1 MDWWRSFAPQ
11 SAQKHDAQRSR
22 AAFLFSFTLHLVAVF
37 MLLRPPLALFI
48 KSSPAAAGLGGKSY
62 ETIYLSAPPAA
73 QLVAPRKTIY
83 LGRREPKLSL
93 PRLAESRHRARNNS
107 RQPQTADAKSLAG
120 SILGTVAE
128 GSWHDVHPALPLVF
142 PDPEIARSALPAGVT
157 GEVIVEVTIDKAGN
171 VIDTRLLQGMGYG
184 IEQKVLAILSTWRFR
199 PAMQDGQPIASKQD
213 VHFHLPT

>member
-1 MDWWRSFAPQ
+1 MDWWRSFAPRA
-11 SAQKHDAQRSR
+11 AQKHDAQRSR
-22 AAFLFSFTLHLVAVF
+22 IAFAISFAVHLVAAF
-37 MLLRPPLALFI
+37 ILLRPPLAIFV
-48 KSSPAAAGLGGKSY
+48 KSSPSAAGLGGKSY
-62 ETIYLSAPPAA
+62 ETVYLSAPPAA

-93 PRLAESRHRARNNS
+93 PHLAESRHRARNNS
-107 RQPQTADAKSLAG
+107 RQRQTADSKSLAG

-128 GSWHDVHPALPLVF
+128 GSWHDVRPALPLVF
-142 PDPEIARSALPAGVT
+142 PDPEITHSALPPGVT

-184 IEQKVLAILSTWRFR
+184 IEQKVLAILSTWHFR
-199 PAMQDGQPIASKQD
+199 PATQDGQPIASKQD

>member
-1 MDWWRSFAPQ
+1 MNWWRTFASQDAHEHDQRRSRTAFAVSFA
-11 SAQKHDAQRSR
+11 
-22 AAFLFSFTLHLVAVF
+22 LHLVAAF
-37 MLLRPPLALFI
+37 ILLRPPLAIFV
-48 KSSPAAAGLGGKSY
+48 KSSPSAAGLGGRSY
-62 ETIYLSAPPAA
+62 ETVYLSAPPAA

-93 PRLAESRHRARNNS
+93 PHLAESRHRARNNS
-107 RQPQTADAKSLAG
+107 RQPQIADSKSLAG

-128 GSWHDVHPALPLVF
+128 GSWHDVRPALPLVF
-142 PDPEIARSALPAGVT
+142 PDPEITRSTLPPGVT
-157 GEVIVEVTIDKAGN
+157 GEVIVEVTIDKVGN

-184 IEQKVLAILSTWRFR
+184 IEEKVLAILSTWHFR